1 MTMEIKIELLRLGKK
16 QIDLCKEL
24 NRRGISCCSS
34 DLSYALNNVPRPKYD
49 QLRTESEKVIN
60 DWKEKAYD

>member
-1 MTMEIKIELLRLGKK
+1 MEIKIELLRLGKK

-49 QLRTESEKVIN
+49 QLRAESEKVIN
-60 DWKEKAYD
+60 DWKEQAYD